1 MAETF
6 AYVGENTQIRS
17 FALSVLVHAPNMPF
31 AAPGAKIW
39 AIPVVTEVAAALDVV
54 VRARF
59 VLEGLLGL
67 PSALPVSVTVVLS
80 RNQPALPRL
89 LIVV

>member
-1 MAETF
+1 
-6 AYVGENTQIRS
+6 
-17 FALSVLVHAPNMPF
+17 MPF
-31 AAPGAKIW
+31 AAPSAKIW
-39 AIPVVTEVAAALDVV
+39 AIPVVAEVAAALDVV
-54 VRARF
+54 VRACF
-59 VLEGLLGL
+59 VLEGLFGL

>member
-1 MAETF
+1 
-6 AYVGENTQIRS
+6 
-17 FALSVLVHAPNMPF
+17 MPF
-31 AAPGAKIW
+31 AAPSAKIW
-39 AIPVVTEVAAALDVV
+39 AIPVVAEVAAALDVV
-54 VRARF
+54 VRACF

-67 PSALPVSVTVVLS
+67 PSALPVFVTVVLS

>member
-1 MAETF
+1 MAEAF
-6 AYVGENTQIRS
+6 AYVGEYTQFRS
-17 FALSVLVHAPNMPF
+17 FALFVLTYAPDMPL
-31 AAPGAKIW
+31 ATPGALIW
-39 AIPVVTEVAAALDVV
+39 AIPVVAEVAAALDVV